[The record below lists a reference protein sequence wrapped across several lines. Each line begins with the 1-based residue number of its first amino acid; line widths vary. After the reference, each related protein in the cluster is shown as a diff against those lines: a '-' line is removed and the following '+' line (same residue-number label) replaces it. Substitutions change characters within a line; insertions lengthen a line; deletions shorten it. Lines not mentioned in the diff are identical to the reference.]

1 MKKTTLENLKE
12 LRIKL
17 PSFHSRHDI
26 VKIQQFNSYI
36 EDHIYQ
42 QDEKLIDKKYN
53 QYLDSLECYFNEFF
67 NFYKH
72 NDDYD
77 KTFNKI
83 LFLIDTFIEN
93 ETFLEE
99 KLKPLEQNLSDLNK
113 SYSEEI
119 KISYVEHGFKIINEN
134 FKEVDEHNKLLKEK
148 VSSLEERI
156 KKLEN
161 KISINDYLGPN
172 RIGGKPY
179 HPYPLPQPTI
189 PYTPVTPYY
198 TLCTSTGEINKKEN

>member
-12 LRIKL
+12 LKEKL

-42 QDEKLIDKKYN
+42 QDEKVIDKKYN

-77 KTFNKI
+77 KIYNKI
-83 LFLIDTFIEN
+83 LFLINTFIEN

-99 KLKPLEQNLSDLNK
+99 KRHKVKNPISEKVKPLEENISDLNK
-113 SYSEEI
+113 SITTNQSDSEEI
-119 KISYVEHGFKIINEN
+119 KSI
-134 FKEVDEHNKLLKEK
+134 KEK

-161 KISINDYLGPN
+161 KLSINDYLGGNQPYN
-172 RIGGKPY
+172 PYPYKPY
-179 HPYPLPQPTI
+179 PFSQPTV
-189 PYTPVTPYY
+189 PYRPLTPYY

>member
-12 LRIKL
+12 LKEKL

-77 KTFNKI
+77 KIYNKI
-83 LFLIDTFIEN
+83 LFLINTFIEN

-99 KLKPLEQNLSDLNK
+99 KRQKVKDIISEKVKPLEENQSD
-113 SYSEEI
+113 SEEI
-119 KISYVEHGFKIINEN
+119 KS
-134 FKEVDEHNKLLKEK
+134 LKEK

-179 HPYPLPQPTI
+179 HPYPFPQPTV
-189 PYTPVTPYY
+189 PYRPLTPYY
-198 TLCTSTGEINKKEN
+198 TLCTSTGEINQKEN